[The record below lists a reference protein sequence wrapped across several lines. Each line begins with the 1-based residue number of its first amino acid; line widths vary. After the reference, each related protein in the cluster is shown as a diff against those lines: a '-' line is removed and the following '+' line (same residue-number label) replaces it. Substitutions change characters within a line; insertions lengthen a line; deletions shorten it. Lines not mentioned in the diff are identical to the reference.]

1 MLKKL
6 PRVAFLLHNIDSGG
20 VERVA
25 INLLKE
31 LVKYPISIDLVLF
44 EKKGNFLNETPPEV
58 RIVDLSSTSS
68 GRLRKIFPLVKYLHR
83 EKPSVLVSKLVQF
96 NVIAIIA
103 KFFSFIPLH
112 ILLVEHLSFDSLEN
126 KIKND
131 PKEKIGFLNQL
142 RKIFYPKANVVAAV
156 SQGLAQALEKDLNMK
171 TGTFRV
177 LYNPVI
183 DKNLVT
189 KSQLPVEHPWFEFGQ
204 PPVFLAAGR
213 LAPQKDFLTLIKA
226 FAIFRQKY
234 TARLVILGEGP
245 ERQILEAEISRLN
258 LEADVALL
266 GFTDNPYAYMSKA
279 SAFILSSRFE
289 ALPTVLIEALACGC
303 QVIATDCPYGPNE
316 ILVNGKYGKLVSVG
330 NTDEL
335 ADAIEKT
342 LDSPIDPQLLKL
354 RAYDF
359 NSKNAVV
366 EYLKAMNLDYLL
378 E

>member
-58 RIVDLSSTSS
+58 RIVDLSGASS
-68 GRLRKIFPLVKYLHR
+68 GRLRKIFPLVKYFR
-83 EKPSVLVSKLVQF
+83 QEKPSVLVSKLVQF
-96 NVIAIIA
+96 NVIAIVA
-103 KFFSFIPLH
+103 KFLSLIPLH
-112 ILLVEHLSFDSLEN
+112 VLLVEHLSFDSLEN
-126 KIKND
+126 EIKDD
-131 PKEKIGFLNQL
+131 PKEKIGLLNQL

-156 SQGLAQALEKDLNMK
+156 SQGLAQALERDLSMK
-171 TGTFRV
+171 AGTFKV

-183 DKNLVT
+183 DENLVT
-189 KSQLPVEHPWFEFGQ
+189 KSQLPVEHPWFESGQ

-234 TARLVILGEGP
+234 TARLVILGEGT
-245 ERQILEAEISRLN
+245 ERQTLEAEISRLN
-258 LEADVALL
+258 LEADVSLL
-266 GFTDNPYAYMSKA
+266 GFTNNPYAYMSKA
-279 SAFILSSRFE
+279 SVFILSSRFE

-316 ILVNGKYGKLVSVG
+316 ILVNGKYGKLVNIG
-330 NTDEL
+330 NTHEL
-335 ADAIEKT
+335 ADAMAETIN
-342 LDSPIDPQLLKL
+342 SPIDSQLLKL

-359 NSKNAVV
+359 NTKNAVV